1 MKKALIVATVLKKH
15 IVQFHIPTIKMLK
28 GMGWQ
33 VDVAAA
39 DDYDGEYD
47 VSFCDNYYDIPFGR
61 SPLSKTN
68 ITAYKQLKQLIDEG
82 DYDVVHCHTPM
93 GGFLTRLAACEARK
107 KGTKV
112 FYTAHGFH
120 FYKGAPLLNW
130 VLYYPAE
137 KYCSGMTDVLITITK
152 EDYEL
157 AKRKM
162 KAAAIEYI
170 PGIGID
176 VDKFRNAEAL
186 CQKETGKY
194 RLLSVGEMVKN
205 KNHISVI
212 KALKLLNRDDIEYY
226 IAGEGELKEELQKQ
240 AEELLPGQVH
250 FLGYRNDLPQIYKS
264 TDLFIHPSFREG
276 MPVALMEAMAAGVPC
291 IASDV
296 RGSRDLLD
304 EKYLFDPND
313 IDDIKSRI
321 KDFLTGK
328 LSDNG
333 KDNQEIAR
341 KYSEDIVLR
350 KIKALYEKFNNMQL
364 LIMQNY
370 DRRLD

>member
-15 IVQFHIPTIKMLK
+15 IVQFHIPTIRMLK
-28 GMGWQ
+28 DMGWQ
-33 VDVAAA
+33 VDAAA
-39 DDYDGEYD
+39 ANDYDGEYD

-61 SPLSKTN
+61 SPLSETN
-68 ITAYKQLKQLIDEG
+68 RTAYKQLKQLIDEG

-93 GGFLTRLAACEARK
+93 GGFLTRLAAREARK

-130 VLYYPAE
+130 ILYYPAE
-137 KYCSGMTDVLITITK
+137 KYCSEMTDVLITITK

-176 VDKFRNAEAL
+176 VDKFNNAEAL

-205 KNHISVI
+205 KNHISAI

-250 FLGYRNDLPQIYKS
+250 FLGYRNDLPQIYKNA
-264 TDLFIHPSFREG
+264 DLFIHPSFREG
-276 MPVALMEAMAAGVPC
+276 MPVALMEAMAAGAPC

-313 IDDIKSRI
+313 IS
-321 KDFLTGK
+321 
-328 LSDNG
+328 
-333 KDNQEIAR
+333 EIAD
-341 KYSEDIVLR
+341 KINQVL
-350 KIKALYEKFNNMQL
+350 M
-364 LIMQNY
+364 LIASGNY
-370 DRRLD
+370 DGYKDMSEYREQNVLKQLQVIYER

>member
-15 IVQFHIPTIKMLK
+15 IVQFHVPTIRMLK
-28 GMGWQ
+28 DMGWQ

-93 GGFLTRLAACEARK
+93 GGFLTRLAAREARK

-162 KAAAIEYI
+162 
-170 PGIGID
+170 
-176 VDKFRNAEAL
+176 RTRR
-186 CQKETGKY
+186 TGKMAVGARMTRTRRHSSTPPY
-194 RLLSVGEMVKN
+194 RRRTSP
-205 KNHISVI
+205 IPRI
-212 KALKLLNRDDIEYY
+212 
-226 IAGEGELKEELQKQ
+226 
-240 AEELLPGQVH
+240 
-250 FLGYRNDLPQIYKS
+250 
-264 TDLFIHPSFREG
+264 
-276 MPVALMEAMAAGVPC
+276 
-291 IASDV
+291 
-296 RGSRDLLD
+296 
-304 EKYLFDPND
+304 PNC
-313 IDDIKSRI
+313 
-321 KDFLTGK
+321 
-328 LSDNG
+328 
-333 KDNQEIAR
+333 
-341 KYSEDIVLR
+341 
-350 KIKALYEKFNNMQL
+350 
-364 LIMQNY
+364 
-370 DRRLD
+370 